1 MEATAPPT
9 LVVEIVAEIVVGNT
23 ILSIEAGR
31 LTQTGQPRT
40 NSAVQLAGIPC
51 PTGRQTHAKDNNK
64 EAWVTARQVGV
75 TTGPE
80 IGETIAEPVGT
91 AVETARAQEPTTG
104 TPEIAEVAVEAI
116 A

>member
-1 MEATAPPT
+1 MEATAPT
-9 LVVEIVAEIVVGNT
+9 LVVEIAAEIAVGNT

-40 NSAVQLAGIPC
+40 NTAVQLAGIPC
-51 PTGRQTHAKDNNK
+51 PTGRQTHAKDNK
-64 EAWVTARQVGV
+64 EARGTARQVGV

-80 IGETIAEPVGT
+80 IRLAIAEVVRT

>member
-1 MEATAPPT
+1 
-9 LVVEIVAEIVVGNT
+9 
-23 ILSIEAGR
+23 
-31 LTQTGQPRT
+31 
-40 NSAVQLAGIPC
+40 
-51 PTGRQTHAKDNNK
+51 
-64 EAWVTARQVGV
+64 VTARQVGV

-80 IGETIAEPVGT
+80 VGGAIVEVMRT